1 MEIARKNKQFCPALP
16 KDLSKTFAGIC
27 YNMLIAKLY
36 AYGFD
41 KKLLKLIYNYLNG
54 RSHKIK
60 VGSSFSS
67 ELDIYCRQGSVLGP
81 LLFNVDICDLSFVN
95 ISSNIENLA
104 DDTTAYECNQR
115 SDNLITNL

>member
-41 KKLLKLIYNYLNG
+41 KKTIKAYL
-54 RSHKIK
+54 
-60 VGSSFSS
+60 
-67 ELDIYCRQGSVLGP
+67 
-81 LLFNVDICDLSFVN
+81 
-95 ISSNIENLA
+95 
-104 DDTTAYECNQR
+104 
-115 SDNLITNL
+115 